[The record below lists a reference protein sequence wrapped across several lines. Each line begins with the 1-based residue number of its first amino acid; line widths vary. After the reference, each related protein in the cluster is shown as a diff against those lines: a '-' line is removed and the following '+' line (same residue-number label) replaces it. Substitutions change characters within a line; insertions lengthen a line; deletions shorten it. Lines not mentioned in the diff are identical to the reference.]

1 MFNNL
6 RISTRLF
13 VLITFLSALLIGV
26 GVMGL
31 RGMNS
36 ANEAMASVY
45 EDRVVPLR
53 QLKAI
58 TDSYGVE
65 IDTAHKVRNGNISMQ
80 EAERSLAEASRI
92 ITENWTTYQSTRLV
106 GDEVTLVNTAKP
118 LMAEADRGIEKLRNI
133 VRSNDKPALEQFII
147 NELYPAIDPTTAV
160 TSRLADL
167 QLVVA
172 KHEYESAV
180 ASYGNLRT
188 VAISSIVVGVLL
200 AFAFGG
206 MLVAGI
212 VRPLNAS
219 VAVAKKIALGDT
231 AVEIDSDRRDE
242 TGQLLRAMGE
252 MVESTKHTVTAASE
266 IAAGN
271 LAVHV
276 PVRSD
281 RDALGH
287 ALTDMVARLTQVIT
301 EVRTGSAALSS
312 AASQVSATSQSLAQG
327 TSEQAAAVEETTS
340 NLQELNASI
349 TQSADNTRQMEQM
362 AVRGASDAELSGSAV
377 SDAVTAMND
386 IARKITVIEEIAY
399 QTNLLA
405 LNAAIEAA
413 RAGEHGRGFAV
424 VATEVRKLAERSQAA
439 AKDIGELATSSVNVA
454 QRSGKLLTEL
464 VPTIRKT
471 TELVR
476 EVAAASNEQQGGLG
490 QINRAMVQVDQV
502 TQRNASASEE
512 LASTAEEM
520 AAQADTLQETIAY
533 FNVGDSAAVR
543 KTARKQGT
551 SQSQS
556 APQLHTQRLVPAMA
570 AAKTPIAAPY
580 SDYTHF

>member
-1 MFNNL
+1 MLNNF

-13 VLITFLSALLIGV
+13 VLITFLSTLLIGV

-36 ANEAMASVY
+36 SNDSMESVY

-58 TDSYGVE
+58 TDSYGMEV
-65 IDTAHKVRNGNISMQ
+65 DTAHKARNGNISMQ
-80 EAERSLAEASRI
+80 EAEKNLAEGSRV
-92 ITENWTTYQSTRLV
+92 ITESWNAYLSTKLV
-106 GDEVTLVNTAKP
+106 AEEASLVSTAKP
-118 LMAEADRGIEKLRNI
+118 LMIDADRAIDKLRNI
-133 VRSNDKPALEQFII
+133 IRTNDKAALDQFII
-147 NELYPAIDPTTAV
+147 NELYPAIDPTTGV
-160 TSRLADL
+160 TGRLADL

-172 KHEYESAV
+172 KQEYEDASAKYV
-180 ASYGNLRT
+180 RLRT
-188 VAISSIVVGVLL
+188 VAITSIVAGVLL
-200 AFAFGG
+200 AFIFGG

-231 AVEIDSDRRDE
+231 AVEIDSTRGDE

-252 MVESTKHTVTAASE
+252 MVESTKHTVTAATA

-271 LAVHV
+271 LAVQV

-287 ALTDMVARLTQVIT
+287 ALTSMVTRLTQVIT
-301 EVRTGSAALSS
+301 EVRTGSAALSA
-312 AASQVSATSQSLAQG
+312 AASQISSTSQSLAQG

-340 NLQELNASI
+340 SLQELSASI
-349 TQSADNTRQMEQM
+349 TQSADNSRQMEQM
-362 AVRGASDAELSGSAV
+362 AVGGASDAEQSGSAV
-377 SDAVTAMND
+377 NDAVQAMTD
-386 IARKITVIEEIAY
+386 IARKISVIEEIAY

-439 AKDIGELATSSVNVA
+439 AKDIGDLATSSVGVA
-454 QRSGKLLTEL
+454 QRSGKLLNEL

-471 TELVR
+471 TDLVR
-476 EVAAASNEQQGGLG
+476 EVAAATNEQQGGLG
-490 QINRAMVQVDQV
+490 QINRAMLQVDQV

-520 AAQADTLQETIAY
+520 AAQADTLQETIEF
-533 FNVGDSAAVR
+533 FNVGDSAATR
-543 KTARKQGT
+543 KTARKQAGRSIQT
-551 SQSQS
+551 S
-556 APQLHTQRLVPAMA
+556 PQLHTPRLVPATA
-570 AAKTPIAAPY
+570 TAKTAIAAPY
-580 SDYTHF
+580 SDYTQF